1 MVKQDL
7 LIIGNG
13 FDLSCKLATSYKEF
27 FKQRFNQA
35 TEDFFDDLKIKFEA
49 NIVVYAQKVDD
60 ESKYSKV
67 GDPVYLLGEE
77 QRDIFLK
84 KYENIDTKNIN
95 MWDLVI
101 YYGRKTIPDRW
112 SDVEARIAEFLIY
125 KTKENHESSNYN
137 IANYFELKQKT
148 FNPVL
153 AKKNG
158 SYFYSKLI
166 LYAAGILGIKSP
178 LESEEV
184 LLTEL
189 NRFEKEFQKY
199 VFNLIE
205 TDDTKTDGGYYKIA
219 EGLLRKLLNIENVE
233 SMEHHILSFN
243 YTTPFFKKSEE
254 IRNLRSLNVHGRLD
268 DENIIFGIDQENINS
283 HEISYPFTKTYRQLI
298 QSNNEFGKSK
308 TILPSKNKIEKIIF
322 YGHSLSNADKSY
334 FQSIFD
340 YYQIYNS
347 NVTLIFYF
355 NDYLKDNKRTVQKE
369 QVSLVTRLLK
379 NYGMT
384 IGNDYQGDNLMHK
397 LLLENRLFIS
407 EIKIDDIFSF

>member
-13 FDLSCKLATSYKEF
+13 FDLSCNLATSYKDF
-27 FKQRFNQA
+27 FEKRFDQA
-35 TEDFFDDLKIKFEA
+35 AKNLFDDLKSKFEDSIA
-49 NIVVYAQKVDD
+49 VYIQKGDD
-60 ESKYSKV
+60 ESNYSKV
-67 GDPVYLLGEE
+67 GDPIYLLGEK
-77 QRDIFLK
+77 QRDRFLE
-84 KYENIDTKNIN
+84 KYGNIGTKNVN

-112 SDVEARIAEFLIY
+112 SDVEARIAEFLVY
-125 KTKENHESSNYN
+125 KTKENQESSNYN

-153 AKKNG
+153 AKEKG
-158 SYFYSKLI
+158 SYFYSKLV
-166 LYAAGILGIKSP
+166 LYAAGVLGIKSP

-199 VFNLIE
+199 VSGLID
-205 TDDTKTDGGYYKIA
+205 TDTNKTGGSYYTKA
-219 EGLLRKLLNIENVE
+219 EQLLRKLLNIENVE
-233 SMEHHILSFN
+233 SMDHHILSFN
-243 YTTPFFKKSEE
+243 YTTPFFNKSEE
-254 IRNLRSLNVHGRLD
+254 IRNLRSLNVHGRLAD
-268 DENIIFGIDQENINS
+268 NNIIFGIDQEHINS

-298 QSNNEFGKSK
+298 QSNNVFGESK
-308 TILPSKNKIEKIIF
+308 TILPTRNEIEKIIF

-369 QVSLVTRLLK
+369 QVSLVTKLLK

-407 EIKIDDIFSF
+407 EIK